1 MTHGPI
7 VISYCLQIKKTSIL
21 SLEAYKYNP
30 INSAVENLLKE
41 YTELSMSNE
50 ETPQQ
55 GDELENEIETEQPNT
70 ENVTDVE
77 FVELTEDQ
85 QRIVELEAAVI
96 AAETKFVDQKDSVM
110 RAIADADNA
119 RKRAQG
125 EIDKARKFALEKFAG
140 ELLPVADNLERALQ
154 VANPENETIKPIV
167 DGVELTLKSF
177 LSTIE
182 KFGMKV
188 IDPQGQPFNPEQH
201 QAMSMQENSE
211 LPPNTVLAVMQKGY
225 EINGRLL
232 RPAMV
237 MVTRAPEGGVDTQ
250 A

>member
-1 MTHGPI
+1 
-7 VISYCLQIKKTSIL
+7 
-21 SLEAYKYNP
+21 
-30 INSAVENLLKE
+30 
-41 YTELSMSNE
+41 MSNE
-50 ETPQQ
+50 QTPQQ
-55 GDELENEIETEQPNT
+55 GAELETDIEVVEQAQ
-70 ENVTDVE
+70 EAEQE

-85 QRIVELEAAVI
+85 QRIVELEAAII
-96 AAETKFVDQKDSVM
+96 AAESKVVDQKDSVM

-154 VANPENETIKPIV
+154 VANPEDEAIKPII

-177 LSTIE
+177 FSTIE

-188 IDPQGQPFNPEQH
+188 IDPQGQPFNPEKH
-201 QAMSMQENSE
+201 QAMSMQENAE
-211 LPPNTVLAVMQKGY
+211 LAPNTVLAVMQKGY

-237 MVTRAPEGGVDTQ
+237 LVTRAPEAGVDTQ

>member
-1 MTHGPI
+1 VQLKI
-7 VISYCLQIKKTSIL
+7 C
-21 SLEAYKYNP
+21 
-30 INSAVENLLKE
+30 LKE

-50 ETPQQ
+50 QTPQE
-55 GDELENEIETEQPNT
+55 GEELETDIEVQQQDEVQEI
-70 ENVTDVE
+70 
-77 FVELTEDQ
+77 VELTEEQ

-96 AAETKFVDQKDSVM
+96 EAQTKLVDQKDSVM
-110 RAIADADNA
+110 RAIAEADNA

-154 VANPENETIKPIV
+154 VANPENEAIKPIV

-177 LSTIE
+177 FSTIE
-182 KFGMKV
+182 KFGMSV
-188 IDPQGQPFNPEQH
+188 IDPQGQPFNPEKH
-201 QAMSMQENSE
+201 QAMSMQEDTE

-237 MVTRAPEGGVDTQ
+237 LVTRAPEGTVDTQ

>member
-1 MTHGPI
+1 M
-7 VISYCLQIKKTSIL
+7 SDDKQAA
-21 SLEAYKYNP
+21 EE
-30 INSAVENLLKE
+30 INQEFEQNQAEPQSAQQEGDQVETQE
-41 YTELSMSNE
+41 VAE
-50 ETPQQ
+50 
-55 GDELENEIETEQPNT
+55 
-70 ENVTDVE
+70 
-77 FVELTEDQ
+77 ELTEDQ

-96 AAETKFVDQKDSVM
+96 AAETKLADQKDSVM
-110 RAIADADNA
+110 RAIADADNS
-119 RKRAQG
+119 RKRAEG

-154 VANPENETIKPIV
+154 VGNPEDENIKPILEGV
-167 DGVELTLKSF
+167 DLTLKSF
-177 LSTIE
+177 VSTIE

-201 QAMSMQENSE
+201 QAMSMQENVD

-237 MVTRAPEGGVDTQ
+237 MVTRGPDGGVDTQ

>member
-1 MTHGPI
+1 
-7 VISYCLQIKKTSIL
+7 
-21 SLEAYKYNP
+21 
-30 INSAVENLLKE
+30 
-41 YTELSMSNE
+41 MSNE
-50 ETPQQ
+50 QTPQQ
-55 GDELENEIETEQPNT
+55 GDELEQGIEAEQQDS
-70 ENVTDVE
+70 EQE

-96 AAETKFVDQKDSVM
+96 AAETKFADQKDSVM

-154 VANPENETIKPIV
+154 VANPEDEAIKPIV

-177 LSTIE
+177 ISTIE
-182 KFGMKV
+182 KFGMSV

-201 QAMSMQENSE
+201 QAMSMQENAE
-211 LPPNTVLAVMQKGY
+211 LPANTVLAVMQKGY

>member
-1 MTHGPI
+1 MTNEQTPQHDEE
-7 VISYCLQIKKTSIL
+7 
-21 SLEAYKYNP
+21 LEAGLEAEQN
-30 INSAVENLLKE
+30 IVENA
-41 YTELSMSNE
+41 TNE
-50 ETPQQ
+50 EC
-55 GDELENEIETEQPNT
+55 
-70 ENVTDVE
+70 
-77 FVELTEDQ
+77 VELNEDQ
-85 QRIVELEAAVI
+85 QRIVELEAALI
-96 AAETKFVDQKDSVM
+96 AAETKLVDQKDSVM

-154 VANPENETIKPIV
+154 VANPEDEAIKPIV

-177 LSTIE
+177 FSTIE
-182 KFGMKV
+182 KFGMTV
-188 IDPQGQPFNPEQH
+188 IDPQGQPFNPEKH
-201 QAMSMQENSE
+201 QAMSMQENAE
-211 LPPNTVLAVMQKGY
+211 LPANTVMAVMQKGY

-237 MVTRAPEGGVDTQ
+237 LVTRAPEDKVNTQ

>member
-1 MTHGPI
+1 VQLKI
-7 VISYCLQIKKTSIL
+7 C
-21 SLEAYKYNP
+21 
-30 INSAVENLLKE
+30 LKE

-50 ETPQQ
+50 QTPQE
-55 GDELENEIETEQPNT
+55 GEELETDIEVQQQDAVQEI
-70 ENVTDVE
+70 
-77 FVELTEDQ
+77 VELTEEQ

-96 AAETKFVDQKDSVM
+96 EAQTKLVDQKDSVM
-110 RAIADADNA
+110 RAIAEADNA

-154 VANPENETIKPIV
+154 VANPENEAIKPIV

-177 LSTIE
+177 FSTIE
-182 KFGMKV
+182 KFGMSV
-188 IDPQGQPFNPEQH
+188 IDPQGQPFNPEKH
-201 QAMSMQENSE
+201 QAMSMQEDTE

-237 MVTRAPEGGVDTQ
+237 LVTRAPEGTVDTQ

>member
-1 MTHGPI
+1 M
-7 VISYCLQIKKTSIL
+7 
-21 SLEAYKYNP
+21 
-30 INSAVENLLKE
+30 LKE
-41 YTELSMSNE
+41 YTELGMSNE
-50 ETPQQ
+50 QTPQQ
-55 GDELENEIETEQPNT
+55 GAELETDIEVVEQAQ
-70 ENVTDVE
+70 EAEQE

-96 AAETKFVDQKDSVM
+96 AAESKVVEQKDSVM

-154 VANPENETIKPIV
+154 VANPEDEAIKPII

-177 LSTIE
+177 FSTIE

-188 IDPQGQPFNPEQH
+188 IDPQGQPFNPEKH
-201 QAMSMQENSE
+201 QAMSMQENAE
-211 LPPNTVLAVMQKGY
+211 LAPNTVLAVMQKGY

-237 MVTRAPEGGVDTQ
+237 LVTRAPEAGVDTQ

>member
-1 MTHGPI
+1 
-7 VISYCLQIKKTSIL
+7 
-21 SLEAYKYNP
+21 
-30 INSAVENLLKE
+30 
-41 YTELSMSNE
+41 MSNE
-50 ETPQQ
+50 QTPEQ
-55 GDELENEIETEQPNT
+55 GEELEAGIEAEQQDAQQNAQQETEQ
-70 ENVTDVE
+70 EA
-77 FVELTEDQ
+77 VELTEDQ

-96 AAETKFVDQKDSVM
+96 AAETKFADQKDSVM

-154 VANPENETIKPIV
+154 VANPEDEAIKPIV

-177 LSTIE
+177 INTIE
-182 KFGMKV
+182 KFGMTV

-201 QAMSMQENSE
+201 QAMSMQENAE

-237 MVTRAPEGGVDTQ
+237 MVTRAPESGVDTQ

>member
-1 MTHGPI
+1 
-7 VISYCLQIKKTSIL
+7 
-21 SLEAYKYNP
+21 
-30 INSAVENLLKE
+30 
-41 YTELSMSNE
+41 MSNE
-50 ETPQQ
+50 QTPQQ
-55 GDELENEIETEQPNT
+55 DEELEAGIQVEQQDP
-70 ENVTDVE
+70 EQEV
-77 FVELTEDQ
+77 VELTEDQ
-85 QRIVELEAAVI
+85 QRIVELEAALI
-96 AAETKFVDQKDSVM
+96 AAETKMADQKDSVL

-154 VANPENETIKPIV
+154 VANPEDEAIKPIV

-177 LSTIE
+177 FSTIE
-182 KFGMKV
+182 KFGMTV
-188 IDPQGQPFNPEQH
+188 IDPQGQPFNPEKH
-201 QAMSMQENSE
+201 QAMSMQENAE
-211 LPPNTVLAVMQKGY
+211 LPANTVMAVMQKGY

-237 MVTRAPEGGVDTQ
+237 LVTRAPEDKVDTQ

>member
-1 MTHGPI
+1 MSFCIDFST
-7 VISYCLQIKKTSIL
+7 YCQKPLKL
-21 SLEAYKYNP
+21 
-30 INSAVENLLKE
+30 INITPLTVAVKNLLKE

-50 ETPQQ
+50 QTPQH
-55 GDELENEIETEQPNT
+55 DEELEVAIEAEQQGAEKAND
-70 ENVTDVE
+70 EDAL
-77 FVELTEDQ
+77 ELTEEQ

-96 AAETKFVDQKDSVM
+96 AAETKFADQKDSVM
-110 RAIADADNA
+110 RAIADADNV

-154 VANPENETIKPIV
+154 VANPEDEAIKPII

-177 LSTIE
+177 VSTIE
-182 KFGMKV
+182 KFGMTV

-201 QAMSMQENSE
+201 QAMSMQENAE

-250 A
+250 V

>member
-1 MTHGPI
+1 
-7 VISYCLQIKKTSIL
+7 V
-21 SLEAYKYNP
+21 
-30 INSAVENLLKE
+30 AVEKLRKE
-41 YTELSMSNE
+41 YTELSMSKE
-50 ETPQQ
+50 QTTQHDE
-55 GDELENEIETEQPNT
+55 ELEAGIEGQQQETEQQDP
-70 ENVTDVE
+70 EQEV
-77 FVELTEDQ
+77 VELSEDQ

-96 AAETKFVDQKDSVM
+96 AAETKLADQKDSVM

-154 VANPENETIKPIV
+154 VANPEDEAIKPIV

-177 LSTIE
+177 ISTIE
-182 KFGMKV
+182 KFGMTV

-201 QAMSMQENSE
+201 QAMSMQENAE
-211 LPPNTVLAVMQKGY
+211 LPANTVMAVMQKGY

>member
-1 MTHGPI
+1 MQLKI
-7 VISYCLQIKKTSIL
+7 C
-21 SLEAYKYNP
+21 
-30 INSAVENLLKE
+30 LKE
-41 YTELSMSNE
+41 YTERSMSNE
-50 ETPQQ
+50 QTPQQ
-55 GDELENEIETEQPNT
+55 GEQLETDIEQQTT
-70 ENVTDVE
+70 ENVADQQC
-77 FVELTEDQ
+77 VELTQDQ
-85 QRIVELEAAVI
+85 QRIVELEAAVN
-96 AAETKFVDQKDSVM
+96 AAEAKLAAQKDSVL
-110 RAIADADNA
+110 RAIADADNS
-119 RKRAQG
+119 RKRAVG

-154 VANPENETIKPIV
+154 VADPENEATKAIV

-177 LSTIE
+177 FSTIE

-201 QAMSMQENSE
+201 QAMSMQENTE

-250 A
+250 V

>member
-1 MTHGPI
+1 LHI
-7 VISYCLQIKKTSIL
+7 VDKSEKHQLL
-21 SLEAYKYNP
+21 ALEAFKYNP

-50 ETPQQ
+50 QTPEQ
-55 GDELENEIETEQPNT
+55 GEELETDIEMEQQT
-70 ENVTDVE
+70 AENATDEE

-96 AAETKFVDQKDSVM
+96 AAETKLAGQKDSVM
-110 RAIADADNA
+110 RAIADADNS

-154 VANPENETIKPIV
+154 VANPENEAIKPIV

-177 LSTIE
+177 FSTIE
-182 KFGMKV
+182 KFGMTV

-201 QAMSMQENSE
+201 QAMSMQENAE

-250 A
+250 V

>member
-1 MTHGPI
+1 MFFANKSKKH
-7 VISYCLQIKKTSIL
+7 QIFA
-21 SLEAYKYNP
+21 LEAYKYNP
-30 INSAVENLLKE
+30 INTAVENLLKDD
-41 YTELSMSNE
+41 TELSMSNE
-50 ETPQQ
+50 QTPQQ
-55 GDELENEIETEQPNT
+55 GEELQPEIETEQLDAEQT
-70 ENVTDVE
+70 SDQQVE
-77 FVELTEDQ
+77 ELTEDQ

-96 AAETKFVDQKDSVM
+96 AAESKVSEQKDSVM

-154 VANPENETIKPIV
+154 VANPEDEAIKPIV

-177 LSTIE
+177 ISTIE

-201 QAMSMQENSE
+201 QAMSMQENAE
-211 LPPNTVLAVMQKGY
+211 LPANTVLAVMQKGY

-237 MVTRAPEGGVDTQ
+237 IVTRAPEGGVDTQ

>member
-1 MTHGPI
+1 LFFADKSKKH
-7 VISYCLQIKKTSIL
+7 QIFA
-21 SLEAYKYNP
+21 LEAFKYNP
-30 INSAVENLLKE
+30 INTAVENLLKD

-50 ETPQQ
+50 HTPQQ
-55 GDELENEIETEQPNT
+55 GEELEPEVETEQHDT
-70 ENVTDVE
+70 QQTSEQQVE
-77 FVELTEDQ
+77 ELTEDQ
-85 QRIVELEAAVI
+85 QRIVELEAALI
-96 AAETKFVDQKDSVM
+96 AAESKVVEQKDSVM

-154 VANPENETIKPIV
+154 VANPEDEAIKPIV

-177 LSTIE
+177 VSTIE

-201 QAMSMQENSE
+201 QAMSMQENAE